1 MSDNGFGVPSPE
13 AVNRQSIEW
22 TLRAKYARVRMRAR
36 GTHALRA
43 RIMRGRIHLAR
54 ALVYPPAPRR
64 HRESI
69 ESSVVIIEALCMGN
83 RGLSIGSVVGD
94 PKSIIR
100 HLGFD
105 NGTLG

>member
-1 MSDNGFGVPSPE
+1 MP
-13 AVNRQSIEW
+13 Q
-22 TLRAKYARVRMRAR
+22 YARGRMCAR

-43 RIMRGRIHLAR
+43 RIMRGRILLAR
-54 ALVYPPAPRR
+54 ALVYPPASLR
-64 HRESI
+64 HRELCSDYRG
-69 ESSVVIIEALCMGN
+69 SIEALCMDH

-105 NGTLG
+105 NGTLGLIGGPKCHT